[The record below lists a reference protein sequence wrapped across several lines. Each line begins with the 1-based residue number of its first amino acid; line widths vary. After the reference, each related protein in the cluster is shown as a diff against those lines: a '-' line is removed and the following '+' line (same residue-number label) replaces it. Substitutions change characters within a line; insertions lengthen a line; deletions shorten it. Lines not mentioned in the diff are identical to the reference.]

1 MNDSD
6 KFQQLG
12 LDDLEEV
19 SGGEALSDRAVAALP
34 KAVPGGIC
42 PYCGMKIAVSLYG
55 TAFTN
60 DMSASASATPLC
72 GSATSRIWITRCFA
86 SKRTFASD
94 ADRRVP
100 YASVARWPPQL
111 RRVASACERG
121 RHAFVRRRRGLG
133 ICAGSSA
140 FVSGYAALVPSFPLS
155 GSFARLSDAALL
167 YFDLKDPFSRK
178 DVLWRI
184 PLAPVRRKLCASP
197 LSS

>member
-60 DMSASASATPLC
+60 DH
-72 GSATSRIWITRCFA
+72 
-86 SKRTFASD
+86 
-94 ADRRVP
+94 
-100 YASVARWPPQL
+100 
-111 RRVASACERG
+111 ERFGFSNAKIG
-121 RHAFVRRRRGLG
+121 RAHV
-133 ICAGSSA
+133 
-140 FVSGYAALVPSFPLS
+140 
-155 GSFARLSDAALL
+155 
-167 YFDLKDPFSRK
+167 
-178 DVLWRI
+178 
-184 PLAPVRRKLCASP
+184 
-197 LSS
+197 